1 MKNLDNIYLSL
12 GTNVG
17 DKNKNLLD
25 AINFLSDFGKILDI
39 SSVYKTEPV
48 LYEEQD
54 DFLNIVI
61 EFDYQETAQSLLY
74 IIKNIETQMGRKKTI
89 RYGPRI
95 IDIDII
101 FFKGE
106 EIHQK
111 DLTIPH
117 YDWHNRLFV
126 IQPLYEL
133 LGRELE
139 LDKSSY
145 EIHEQK
151 ISKIG
156 RIKF

>member
-1 MKNLDNIYLSL
+1 MKNLDSIFLSL

-17 DKNKNLLD
+17 DKNKNLSD
-25 AINFLSDFGKILDI
+25 AINFLSEFGKILAI

-48 LYEEQD
+48 LYEDQD

-61 EFDYQETAQSLLY
+61 EFEYQETAQSLLH
-74 IIKNIETQMGRKKTI
+74 IIKNIETQMGRKKII

-101 FFKGE
+101 FFKGD
-106 EIHQK
+106 EIRQK

-126 IQPLYEL
+126 LQPLYEL
-133 LGRELE
+133 LGREL
-139 LDKSSY
+139 DQSSY

-151 ISKIG
+151 ITKIG
-156 RIKF
+156 TIKL

>member
-1 MKNLDNIYLSL
+1 MKNLDSIFLSL

-17 DKNKNLLD
+17 DKNKNLSD
-25 AINFLSDFGKILDI
+25 AIDLLSEFGKILAI

-48 LYEEQD
+48 LYEDQD

-61 EFDYQETAQSLLY
+61 EYEYQETAQSLLQ
-74 IIKNIETQMGRKKTI
+74 IIKNIETQMGRKKII

-106 EIHQK
+106 EIRQK
-111 DLTIPH
+111 DLSIPH

-126 IQPLYEL
+126 LQPLYEL
-133 LGRELE
+133 LGREL
-139 LDKSSY
+139 DQSSY

-151 ISKIG
+151 ITKIG
-156 RIKF
+156 TIKF

>member
-1 MKNLDNIYLSL
+1 MKNLDSIFLSL

-17 DKNKNLLD
+17 DKNKNLSD
-25 AINFLSDFGKILDI
+25 AINFLSEFGKILAI

-48 LYEEQD
+48 LYEDQD

-61 EFDYQETAQSLLY
+61 EFEYQETAQSLLH
-74 IIKNIETQMGRKKTI
+74 IIKNIETEMGRKKII

-101 FFKGE
+101 FFKGD
-106 EIHQK
+106 EIRQK

-126 IQPLYEL
+126 LQPLYEL
-133 LGRELE
+133 LGREL
-139 LDKSSY
+139 DQSSY

-151 ISKIG
+151 ITKIG
-156 RIKF
+156 TIKF

>member
-1 MKNLDNIYLSL
+1 MKNLNSIFLSL

-17 DKNKNLLD
+17 DKNKNLLEGLT
-25 AINFLSDFGKILDI
+25 FLKEFVNILSI
-39 SSVYKTEPV
+39 SSVYKTEPL
-48 LYEEQD
+48 LYEDQE

-61 EFDYQETAQSLLY
+61 EIDYQGTAKSLLL
-74 IIKNIETQMGRKKTI
+74 IIKDIEIQMGRKKTF

-106 EIHQK
+106 EINED
-111 DLTIPH
+111 DLIIPH

-133 LGRELE
+133 LNKPLN
-139 LDKSSY
+139 KSNY
-145 EIHEQK
+145 KIHQQK
-151 ISKIG
+151 IIKIG
-156 RIKF
+156 KIEL

>member
-1 MKNLDNIYLSL
+1 MKNLDSIFLSL

-25 AINFLSDFGKILDI
+25 AINLLSEFGKILAI

-48 LYEEQD
+48 LYEDQD

-61 EFDYQETAQSLLY
+61 EFEYQETAQSLLH
-74 IIKNIETQMGRKKTI
+74 IIKNIETQMGRKKII

-106 EIHQK
+106 EIRQK
-111 DLTIPH
+111 DLSIPH

-126 IQPLYEL
+126 LQPLYEL
-133 LGRELE
+133 LGREL
-139 LDKSSY
+139 DQSSY

-151 ISKIG
+151 ITKIG
-156 RIKF
+156 KIKF

>member
-1 MKNLDNIYLSL
+1 MKNLNSIFLSL

-17 DKNKNLLD
+17 DKNKNLLEGLT
-25 AINFLSDFGKILDI
+25 FLKEFVNILSI
-39 SSVYKTEPV
+39 SSVYKTEPL
-48 LYEEQD
+48 LYEDQE

-61 EFDYQETAQSLLY
+61 EIDYQGTAKSLLL
-74 IIKNIETQMGRKKTI
+74 IIKDIEIQMGRKKTF

-106 EIHQK
+106 EINEE
-111 DLTIPH
+111 DLIIPH

-133 LGRELE
+133 LNKPLN
-139 LDKSSY
+139 KSNHK
-145 EIHEQK
+145 INEQK
-151 ISKIG
+151 IIKIG
-156 RIKF
+156 KIEL

>member
-1 MKNLDNIYLSL
+1 MKNLNSIFLSL

-25 AINFLSDFGKILDI
+25 AINLLSDSGKILAI

-48 LYEEQD
+48 LYEDQD

-61 EFDYQETAQSLLY
+61 EYEYQETAQSLLQ
-74 IIKNIETQMGRKKTI
+74 IIKNIETQMGRKKII

-106 EIHQK
+106 EIRQK
-111 DLTIPH
+111 DLSIPH

-126 IQPLYEL
+126 LQPLYEL
-133 LGRELE
+133 LGREL
-139 LDKSSY
+139 DQSSY

-151 ISKIG
+151 ITKIG
-156 RIKF
+156 KIKF

>member
-1 MKNLDNIYLSL
+1 MKNLDSIFLSL

-17 DKNKNLLD
+17 DKNKNLSD
-25 AINFLSDFGKILDI
+25 AINLLSEFGKILAI

-48 LYEEQD
+48 LYEDQD

-61 EFDYQETAQSLLY
+61 EYEYQETAQSLLQ
-74 IIKNIETQMGRKKTI
+74 IIKNIETQMGRKKII

-106 EIHQK
+106 EIRQK
-111 DLTIPH
+111 DLSIPH

-126 IQPLYEL
+126 LQPLYEL
-133 LGRELE
+133 LGREL
-139 LDKSSY
+139 DQSSY

-151 ISKIG
+151 ITKIG
-156 RIKF
+156 TIKF

>member
-61 EFDYQETAQSLLY
+61 EFEYQETAQSLLH
-74 IIKNIETQMGRKKTI
+74 IIKNIETQMGRKKII

-101 FFKGE
+101 FFKGD
-106 EIHQK
+106 EIRQK

-126 IQPLYEL
+126 LQPLYEL
-133 LGRELE
+133 LGREL
-139 LDKSSY
+139 DQSSY

-151 ISKIG
+151 ITKIG
-156 RIKF
+156 TIKF

>member
-1 MKNLDNIYLSL
+1 MKNLDSIFLSL
-12 GTNVG
+12 GTNIG

-25 AINFLSDFGKILDI
+25 AINFLSEFGKILGI

-48 LYEEQD
+48 LYGDQD

-61 EFDYQETAQSLLY
+61 EFEYQETAQSLLH
-74 IIKNIETQMGRKKTI
+74 IIKNIESQMGRKKTI

-106 EIHQK
+106 EIRQK
-111 DLTIPH
+111 DLTVPH

-126 IQPLYEL
+126 LQPLYEL
-133 LGRELE
+133 LDRELE
-139 LDKSSY
+139 QSSY
-145 EIHEQK
+145 EIYEQK
-151 ISKIG
+151 ITKIG
-156 RIKF
+156 TIKF

>member
-1 MKNLDNIYLSL
+1 LKNLNSIFLSL

-17 DKNKNLLD
+17 DKNKNLLEGLT
-25 AINFLSDFGKILDI
+25 FLKEFVNILSI
-39 SSVYKTEPV
+39 SSVYKTEPL
-48 LYEEQD
+48 LYEDQE

-61 EFDYQETAQSLLY
+61 EIDYQGTAKSLLL
-74 IIKNIETQMGRKKTI
+74 IIKDIEIQMGRKKTF

-106 EIHQK
+106 EINEE
-111 DLTIPH
+111 DLIIPH

-133 LGRELE
+133 LNKPLN
-139 LDKSSY
+139 KSNHK
-145 EIHEQK
+145 INEQK
-151 ISKIG
+151 IIKIG
-156 RIKF
+156 KIEL

>member
-1 MKNLDNIYLSL
+1 MKNLDSIFLSL
-12 GTNVG
+12 GTNIG
-17 DKNKNLLD
+17 DKNKNLSD
-25 AINFLSDFGKILDI
+25 AINFLSEFGKIIGI
-39 SSVYKTEPV
+39 SSVYKTVPV
-48 LYEEQD
+48 LYEDQD

-61 EFDYQETAQSLLY
+61 EFEYQETAQSLLH
-74 IIKNIETQMGRKKTI
+74 IIKNIEIQMGRKKTI

-106 EIHQK
+106 EIRKK

-126 IQPLYEL
+126 LQPLYEL
-133 LGRELE
+133 LDREL
-139 LDKSSY
+139 DQSSY

-151 ISKIG
+151 ITKIG
-156 RIKF
+156 TIKF

>member
-1 MKNLDNIYLSL
+1 LKNLDSIFLSL

-17 DKNKNLLD
+17 DKNKNLSD
-25 AINFLSDFGKILDI
+25 AINLLSDSGKILAI

-48 LYEEQD
+48 LYEDQD

-61 EFDYQETAQSLLY
+61 EYEYQETAQSLLQ
-74 IIKNIETQMGRKKTI
+74 IIKNIETQMGRKKII

-106 EIHQK
+106 EIRQK
-111 DLTIPH
+111 DLSIPH

-126 IQPLYEL
+126 LQPLYEL
-133 LGRELE
+133 LGREL
-139 LDKSSY
+139 DQSSY

-151 ISKIG
+151 ITKIG
-156 RIKF
+156 KIKF

>member
-1 MKNLDNIYLSL
+1 LKNLDSIFLSL

-25 AINFLSDFGKILDI
+25 AINLLSDSGKILAI

-48 LYEEQD
+48 LYEDQD

-61 EFDYQETAQSLLY
+61 EYEYQETAQSLLQ
-74 IIKNIETQMGRKKTI
+74 IIKNIETQMGRKKII

-106 EIHQK
+106 EIRQK
-111 DLTIPH
+111 DLSIPH

-126 IQPLYEL
+126 LQPLYEL
-133 LGRELE
+133 LGREL
-139 LDKSSY
+139 DQSSY

-151 ISKIG
+151 ITKIG
-156 RIKF
+156 KIKF

>member
-1 MKNLDNIYLSL
+1 LKNLDSIFLSL

-25 AINFLSDFGKILDI
+25 AINFLSEFGKILAI

-48 LYEEQD
+48 LYEDQD

-61 EFDYQETAQSLLY
+61 EFEYQETAQSLLH
-74 IIKNIETQMGRKKTI
+74 IIKNIETQMGRKKII

-101 FFKGE
+101 FFKGD
-106 EIHQK
+106 EIRQK

-126 IQPLYEL
+126 LQPLYEL
-133 LGRELE
+133 LGREL
-139 LDKSSY
+139 DQSSY

-151 ISKIG
+151 ITKIG
-156 RIKF
+156 KIKF

>member
-1 MKNLDNIYLSL
+1 MTLSRIFKTIFLIEFVNILS
-12 GTNVG
+12 
-17 DKNKNLLD
+17 
-25 AINFLSDFGKILDI
+25 I
-39 SSVYKTEPV
+39 SSVYKTEPL
-48 LYEEQD
+48 LYEDQE
-54 DFLNIVI
+54 DFLNIVTEI
-61 EFDYQETAQSLLY
+61 DYQETAESLLL
-74 IIKNIETQMGRKKTI
+74 IIKDIEIQMGRKQTF

-106 EIHQK
+106 EINNE

-133 LGRELE
+133 LNKP
-139 LDKSSY
+139 LDKANY

-151 ISKIG
+151 IIKVGKIE
-156 RIKF
+156 F